1 LLKNHNFFLA
11 QALIQSLNY
20 DNINVIIEY
29 QSDGVKMPYKR
40 NLLPKQ
46 AFENLTNNTNSLFI
60 DVRSTAEHKFVG
72 FPDNSVLI
80 PWSDEP
86 TWQPNPQ
93 EFADAVKKQ
102 LSECVDSLDT
112 EIILMC
118 RSGYRSNEALKCL
131 ETSGFT
137 HVSHVASGF
146 EGDLDESD
154 QRGNLNGWRHDGMPW
169 TQS

>member
-1 LLKNHNFFLA
+1 M
-11 QALIQSLNY
+11 S
-20 DNINVIIEY
+20 
-29 QSDGVKMPYKR
+29 YKR

-46 AFENLTNNTNSLFI
+46 AFEKLTNNPNSLFV
-60 DVRSTAEHKFVG
+60 DVRCEAEHKFVG

-80 PWSDEP
+80 PWADEP
-86 TWQPNPQ
+86 NWQPNAQ
-93 EFADAVKKQ
+93 GFSDAVKKQ
-102 LSECVDSLDT
+102 LAERDDALDT

-131 ETSGFT
+131 EANGFT

-146 EGDLDESD
+146 EGDLDEHD

-169 TQS
+169 MQG